1 MLLINQDEYPASDSI
16 VGVLWALPH
25 EINGVRIAA
34 FVLEAKHQS
43 SGWGGKAWQ
52 HLVEISRTAGKST
65 IQLEVK
71 AENKRAQGFYK
82 TRGLEVVRHLP
93 HYYSSG
99 IGYEMKGPL

>member
-1 MLLINQDEYPASDSI
+1 MLLINQEEYPAPESI

-34 FVLEAKHQS
+34 FVLDAEYQS

-52 HLVEISRTAGKST
+52 HLVEISRAAGKST

-71 AENKRAQGFYK
+71 AENTRAQEFYK
-82 TRGLEVVRHLP
+82 ARGLGVVRHLP
-93 HYYSSG
+93 HYYKSG